1 MDTADKVTQAL
12 TATIGRDH
20 AMLAE
25 EATEL
30 ATISA
35 QAVELVAHHI
45 GTATVPAPIVE
56 LASLE
61 VARELYTRRDA
72 PGGVLSTFGDV
83 GPIRLARDPMKAAY
97 PILGP
102 YLGGGFA

>member
-1 MDTADKVTQAL
+1 MSTADNVTDRLA
-12 TATIGRDH
+12 ATINRDH
-20 AMLAE
+20 AMLKE
-25 EATEL
+25 ELTEL

-35 QAVELVAHHI
+35 QAVELVEHHI
-45 GTATVPAPIVE
+45 GTVNVPVIIVE

-83 GPIRLARDPMKAAY
+83 GPVRLARDPLKAAY
-97 PILGP
+97 PILVP